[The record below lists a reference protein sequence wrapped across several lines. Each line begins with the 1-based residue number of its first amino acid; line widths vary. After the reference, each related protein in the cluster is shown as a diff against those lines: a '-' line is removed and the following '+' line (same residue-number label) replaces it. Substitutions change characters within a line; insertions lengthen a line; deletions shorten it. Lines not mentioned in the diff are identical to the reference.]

1 MTTKTTTTK
10 ITFNKIFSTIT
21 SNKENYIPRDYQTI
35 GGMWTTD
42 TYKFNG
48 IICRIEDE
56 GCSRTIIH
64 LEEGETKK
72 VLCKAY
78 QFYDKAV
85 RIDVGTE
92 QDLENLLKRVV
103 S

>member
-1 MTTKTTTTK
+1 MTNTTTIET
-10 ITFNKIFSTIT
+10 TFNKIFSTIT

-35 GGMWTTD
+35 GGMWTAD

-64 LEEGETKK
+64 TEGETNT